1 MDRPI
6 WWHYAVLVIPRETR
20 IPDAAM
26 ALVVGWNNKATNDPN
41 SVLDRTGNCQP
52 FITTVLRGSAIQSN
66 SFFRETV
73 ICD

>member
-1 MDRPI
+1 MDRSI

-41 SVLDRTGNCQP
+41 SVLDRTGNCHP
-52 FITTVLRGSAIQSN
+52 FVTTPR
-66 SFFRETV
+66 FRLTV
-73 ICD
+73 ENFVARQ

>member
-1 MDRPI
+1 M
-6 WWHYAVLVIPRETR
+6 LVIPRETR

-52 FITTVLRGSAIQSN
+52 FVSTVLRGSALQ
-66 SFFRETV
+66 
-73 ICD
+73 